1 MTAAPAMVSVVVPC
15 RNERRY
21 IGPCLD
27 SILAT
32 TYPKHRLEILVVD
45 GQSDDGTTEV
55 VQAYIRRGEPIR
67 LVSNPRR
74 IVPTALNLGIRLSAG
89 DVVLRMDA
97 HNEYPADYI
106 PSLVS
111 WLERTG
117 ADNVGG
123 AWITRPGADTPMA
136 RAIAAALSHP
146 FGVGNAAY
154 RFGTATPVAVD
165 TVPFGCFRRE
175 VFQRVGLFDEE
186 LIRNQ
191 DDEFNARLIRAGG
204 KILLVP
210 GVVSYYHARTT
221 LSQLARMN
229 YQYGYFKP
237 LAARK
242 VGRVMTWR
250 QLAPALLVLS
260 ILAGALLL
268 AWPPLGPRLAALPL
282 VGYFLATS
290 IASMSLGRRHGA
302 RCGALLLVV
311 FPVIHLSYGVGF
323 LRGLFRVLGRGR
335 SAAVS
340 EESVRLSR

>member
-1 MTAAPAMVSVVVPC
+1 MTAGPALVSVVVPC

-32 TYPKHRLEILVVD
+32 TYPKHRLEIFVVD

-55 VQAYIRRGEPIR
+55 VEAYVRRGEPIR

-74 IVPTALNLGIRLSAG
+74 IVPTALNLGISLSAG

-97 HNEYPADYI
+97 HNEYPVDYI

-123 AWITRPGADTPMA
+123 AWVTRPGAETPMA
-136 RAIAAALSHP
+136 RAIAVALSHP

-165 TVPFGCFRRE
+165 TVPFGCFRRD

-204 KILLVP
+204 TILLVP

-229 YQYGYFKP
+229 YQYGSFKP

-242 VGRVMTWR
+242 VGRVMTLR
-250 QLAPALLVLS
+250 QLAPAMLVLS
-260 ILAGALLL
+260 VLGGVLLA
-268 AWPPLGPRLAALPL
+268 AWPPIGPRLAALPL
-282 VGYFLATS
+282 AGYLLATVY
-290 IASMSLGRRHGA
+290 ASMSLTRRHGV
-302 RCGALLLVV
+302 RCAALLLAI
-311 FPVIHLSYGVGF
+311 FPVLHFSYGFGF
-323 LRGLFRVLGRGR
+323 LRGLFRVLGRGG
-335 SAAVS
+335 SATGGG
-340 EESVRLSR
+340 ESVRLSR